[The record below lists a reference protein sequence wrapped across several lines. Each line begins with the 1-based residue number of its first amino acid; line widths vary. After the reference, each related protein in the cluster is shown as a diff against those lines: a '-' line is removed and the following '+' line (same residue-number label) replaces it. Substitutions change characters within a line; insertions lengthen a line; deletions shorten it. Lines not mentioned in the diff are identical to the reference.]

1 MLKEKLEV
9 EDGVSNEEVA
19 PTFWDRITEGSMSFG
34 AGEIAL
40 LAHNIQVTVNLLYS
54 KVEQDHIMLEYGEPV
69 GLSLDEGS
77 KLGVWIAHWRYQS
90 DEGDRESGHFDC
102 FTPSSIWKRSL
113 RSSFGCT
120 IHI

>member
-77 KLGVWIAHWRYQS
+77 KLGVWIAH
-90 DEGDRESGHFDC
+90 
-102 FTPSSIWKRSL
+102 
-113 RSSFGCT
+113 
-120 IHI
+120 